1 MMKTCKRRILI
12 NPMVSILIIVM
23 MIEMNEDG
31 KEKRRQSESVAEIVT
46 ATMKEIGKRMK
57 DEEREMKTD
66 MEGSAKDKE
75 AAEGLLPLMTEMILL
90 VISREALELLLM
102 GDTSWSKMLVLEHLG
117 ALYRLLI

>member
-1 MMKTCKRRILI
+1 
-12 NPMVSILIIVM
+12 MVSILVIVM
-23 MIEMNEDG
+23 MTEMNEDG

-46 ATMKEIGKRMK
+46 TTMKEIGKRMK
-57 DEEREMKTD
+57 EEEKEMKAD
-66 MEGSAKDKE
+66 MEGSAKDEE
-75 AAEGLLPLMTEMILL
+75 AAVGLLPLMTEMILL